1 MSKPTNKKYTFRT
14 IQEINNAMTDE
25 AMINRFVKDFEM
37 YLLTNLDLTKLLKGV
52 GFDTKPPMFEVNRDV
67 LENMVWQDDGEIK
80 MVIEVDV

>member
-67 LENMVWQDDGEIK
+67 LENMVWQDDGENK
-80 MVIEVDV
+80 MVIKVGV

>member
-25 AMINRFVKDFEM
+25 AMVNRFVKDFEM